1 MKLGVYREER
11 GKVRGETAI
20 VILSGGQDSTTC
32 LFYAL
37 DKYKKVEA
45 ISFDDGQRHRIEL
58 ECAKTICNEYGVKH
72 QIIEIDL
79 LNKLTDNALTR
90 MNIEVDKEKIPDVV
104 PNTYVEGRNMLF
116 LMVAAIFAKTN
127 DIHDIYIG
135 VSESDYSGYPDCRD
149 IFIKSLNVAVNL
161 AMDFQFRLHAP
172 LMWLNKAETWELA
185 DKLGVVDVIKN
196 ETVTCYNGI
205 KGDGCGNCPAC
216 KLRNKGYEEYLVSKE
231 K

>member
-1 MKLGVYREER
+1 MQSFLEGASLIVY
-11 GKVRGETAI
+11 
-20 VILSGGQDSTTC
+20 
-32 LFYAL
+32 F
-37 DKYKKVEA
+37 
-45 ISFDDGQRHRIEL
+45 EL

>member
-1 MKLGVYREER
+1 M
-11 GKVRGETAI
+11 
-20 VILSGGQDSTTC
+20 
-32 LFYAL
+32 
-37 DKYKKVEA
+37 
-45 ISFDDGQRHRIEL
+45 
-58 ECAKTICNEYGVKH
+58 
-72 QIIEIDL
+72 
-79 LNKLTDNALTR
+79 
-90 MNIEVDKEKIPDVV
+90 
-104 PNTYVEGRNMLF
+104 
-116 LMVAAIFAKTN
+116 
-127 DIHDIYIG
+127 
-135 VSESDYSGYPDCRD
+135 
-149 IFIKSLNVAVNL
+149 AVNL